1 MASRIVPRSVKG
13 VLLATGAGIA
23 LAAAPLAVSGAW
35 ASSTPDPCSAVS
47 QLTSVLPV
55 ALPANCS
62 SVTGALGSITGALG
76 GGSSSVPNP
85 TGALSTVTGAL
96 GGGSASL
103 PNPTGAL
110 STVTGALGSVP
121 GASTVTGALG
131 GGSSSVPN
139 PTGALS
145 TVTGALGSV
154 PGAST
159 VTGALGNLPGAST
172 LNSALSGLPITA
184 SGTVDTSADPA
195 GTGFAGTDAAGSA
208 PASGSGTASV
218 TTPAGDGSVGLA
230 TSGDSLPFTGEPT
243 WIPVVGGVAFGLA
256 GLAGL
261 LMFGRRLV
269 ARRSI

>member
-62 SVTGALGSITGALG
+62 SVTGALGSI
-76 GGSSSVPNP
+76 
-85 TGALSTVTGAL
+85 
-96 GGGSASL
+96 
-103 PNPTGAL
+103 
-110 STVTGALGSVP
+110 
-121 GASTVTGALG
+121 TGALG

>member
-13 VLLATGAGIA
+13 ALLATGAGIA

-62 SVTGALGSITGALG
+62 SVTGALGS
-76 GGSSSVPNP
+76 
-85 TGALSTVTGAL
+85 
-96 GGGSASL
+96 
-103 PNPTGAL
+103 
-110 STVTGALGSVP
+110 VP

-131 GGSSSVPN
+131 GGISSVPN